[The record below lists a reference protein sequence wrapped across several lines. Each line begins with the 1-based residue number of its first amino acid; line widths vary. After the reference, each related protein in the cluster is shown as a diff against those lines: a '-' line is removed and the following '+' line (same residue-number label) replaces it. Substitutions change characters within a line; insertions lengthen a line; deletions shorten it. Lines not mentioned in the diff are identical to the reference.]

1 LWQAGE
7 WWSKLKV
14 VIRRVDAVR
23 PFRWGAMDR
32 ALFALAGSL
41 IAALSFAQGSPGYAP
56 AENPFQ
62 NEYDFALGKPI
73 RLRVDV
79 HGVRLDTLT
88 VVALGE
94 VRAGEKVKC
103 EVEVAG
109 SNETDKKATLTAV
122 LLFENAD
129 GKGIERIT
137 LEPFKAKTS
146 RAFDEKQR
154 ISVAGD
160 TLLAASK
167 MYIFVQIAF

>member
-1 LWQAGE
+1 VTRRAGT
-7 WWSKLKV
+7 
-14 VIRRVDAVR
+14 VR
-23 PFRWGAMDR
+23 PFRWGAIDR
-32 ALFALAGSL
+32 AFFALAGSL
-41 IAALSFAQGSPGYAP
+41 IAAFSFAQGYTPG
-56 AENPFQ
+56 ENPFQ
-62 NEYDFALGKPI
+62 NEYDFALGKSI
-73 RLRVDV
+73 KLRVDV

-88 VVALGE
+88 VVALGD

-137 LEPFKAKTS
+137 LEQFKAKTS
-146 RAFDEKQR
+146 RAFDEKQK

-167 MYIFVQIAF
+167 MYVFVQIAL